1 MTKPKKAT
9 QQAKKKR
16 PATATATVTP
26 SRPPTEFEKR
36 VYALCAAIPRG
47 RVSTYGAM
55 AAALSCGS
63 AQAIGQAMRRNPWAP
78 WPVPCHRVVASSRSI
93 GGFHGEGFSP
103 CCPGGHVSRKRAML
117 LEEGVRF
124 ENEDEETDKEGYW
137 RIARAS
143 VLSAKETAAL
153 APGVPLQKLAALAK
167 AAGKKWVET

>member
-1 MTKPKKAT
+1 MTKPKKDKAPR
-9 QQAKKKR
+9 KR
-16 PATATATVTP
+16 PTTAATTVTP
-26 SRPPTEFEKR
+26 SRRRPPTDFEKR

-78 WPVPCHRVVASSRSI
+78 LPVPCHRVVASSRSI

-117 LEEGVRF
+117 VEEGVRF
-124 ENEDEETDKEGYW
+124 ESEDDEEKNKEGYW
-137 RIARAS
+137 RIARAC

-153 APGVPLQKLAALAK
+153 APGVPLPKLAALAE
-167 AAGKKWVET
+167 AAGKKLG